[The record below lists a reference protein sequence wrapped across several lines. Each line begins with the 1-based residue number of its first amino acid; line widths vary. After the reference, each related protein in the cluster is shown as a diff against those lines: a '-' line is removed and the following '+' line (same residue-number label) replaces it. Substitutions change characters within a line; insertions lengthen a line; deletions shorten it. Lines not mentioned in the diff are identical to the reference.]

1 MKRTIFIKSIA
12 AGICIGIG
20 STVYLSCDN
29 HIVGAFLFAIGLLA
43 ICSYSLELFT
53 GKIGYVIDNHNALD
67 CLLVWLGNLSGCILA
82 VVPLRITKPAIAL
95 SATEIIH
102 NKPDNFF
109 TLLVC
114 GFFCGMIMFIAVD
127 NYRKGRNVLGK
138 YLPILFGIP
147 TFILCGFEHSIA
159 NMCYCIYGINSL
171 QDLNKS
177 IYIIIVVT
185 IANSIGAIFANWI
198 FTHDGSE

>member
-1 MKRTIFIKSIA
+1 MKRILFVKSIS

-20 STVYLSCDN
+20 STVYLSCN
-29 HIVGAFLFAIGLLA
+29 NPIVGAFLFSIGLLT
-43 ICSYSLELFT
+43 ICSYSLELYT
-53 GKIGYVIDNHNALD
+53 GKIGYIIENHNALD

-109 TLLVC
+109 TLIVC

-127 NYRKGRNVLGK
+127 NYKRNKNALGK
-138 YLPILFGIP
+138 YLPLLFGIP
-147 TFILCGFEHSIA
+147 TFILCGYEHSIA

-171 QDLNKS
+171 QDLKKS
-177 IYIIIVVT
+177 IYIIILAT
-185 IANSIGAIFANWI
+185 IANSLGAMFANWI
-198 FTHDGSE
+198 FTHTNDE